1 VIQDLTGVAPAFQRQ
16 IALTALTILG
26 LWLLRR
32 VVLRLLQPRFE
43 DPKTLYK
50 LGKTSAYVAY
60 VLGAFLLLEIW
71 LETIGNVGTFL
82 GLLTAGLAIA
92 LKDIVSNLAGWL
104 FILIRQPFSVGDRVE
119 IGEHRGDVVDV
130 RVFQFT
136 LLEVGNWVHADQS
149 TGRLIHVP
157 NARVFTE
164 PLANDTAEFEY
175 VWHELPVLITFES
188 DWRKA
193 KEMLQT
199 ILDEQMREIATEA
212 AQTFRRGS
220 RRFLISYRKFSP
232 IVYTSVQDSGVLLTL
247 RFLAPVRARRGISEG
262 LWESILDTFHEA
274 DDIDLAYPTQRV
286 YLNPVEGKPRARAQW
301 PGTPS
306 KGHPGEPPGSEGD
319 PS

>member
-1 VIQDLTGVAPAFQRQ
+1 M
-16 IALTALTILG
+16 
-26 LWLLRR
+26 
-32 VVLRLLQPRFE
+32 
-43 DPKTLYK
+43 
-50 LGKTSAYVAY
+50 
-60 VLGAFLLLEIW
+60 
-71 LETIGNVGTFL
+71 
-82 GLLTAGLAIA
+82 
-92 LKDIVSNLAGWL
+92 
-104 FILIRQPFSVGDRVE
+104 
-119 IGEHRGDVVDV
+119 
-130 RVFQFT
+130 
-136 LLEVGNWVHADQS
+136 
-149 TGRLIHVP
+149 
-157 NARVFTE
+157 
-164 PLANDTAEFEY
+164 
-175 VWHELPVLITFES
+175 LITFES

-306 KGHPGEPPGSEGD
+306 KGHPGEPPESEGD

>member
-1 VIQDLTGVAPAFQRQ
+1 MAPAFQRQ